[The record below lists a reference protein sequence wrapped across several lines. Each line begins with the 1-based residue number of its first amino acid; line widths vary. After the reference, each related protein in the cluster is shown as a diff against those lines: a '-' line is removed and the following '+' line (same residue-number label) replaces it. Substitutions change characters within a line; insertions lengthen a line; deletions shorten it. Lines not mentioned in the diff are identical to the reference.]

1 MKPTSPL
8 SLLLFL
14 QLASTSPI
22 PLSTFFPS
30 KDCIHSSCT
39 PSQQAAFILSI
50 SKPHTPPTHL
60 TEPHFPSHQLSTDT
74 SIPAEIIDNTPLSPP
89 KHTPATIALTAS
101 RPLVSSY
108 ILSLSSPSPTPSED
122 PEAALPAKPTSALGD
137 LRKEDARQYWESLQS
152 LTEITPSKESVFLKE
167 KPRIIYLCGEVK
179 ATTTQS
185 RRYSARE
192 DSDLMVVGIVVL
204 FLIMA
209 VAVEA
214 VERVD
219 YLCVSSPFQ
228 LPISFLLITR

>member
-22 PLSTFFPS
+22 PFSTFFPS
-30 KDCIHSSCT
+30 KDCVHSSCT
-39 PSQQAAFILSI
+39 PSQQVAYLLSI

-60 TEPHFPSHQLSTDT
+60 TEPHFPSHQLSPDN

>member
-22 PLSTFFPS
+22 PLSTFSPS
-30 KDCIHSSCT
+30 KDCTHSSCT
-39 PSQQAAFILSI
+39 PSQQAAFLLSI

-60 TEPHFPSHQLSTDT
+60 TEPHFPSHQLSTDN

-89 KHTPATIALTAS
+89 NHTPATIALTAS

-137 LRKEDARQYWESLQS
+137 LRKEDARQYWESLKS
-152 LTEITPSKESVFLKE
+152 PTEITPSKESVILPE
-167 KPRIIYLCGEVK
+167 RERPRIIHLCGEVK
-179 ATTTQS
+179 VTTTQS
-185 RRYSARE
+185 RRYLARE
-192 DSDLMVVGIVVL
+192 YSDLMVVGIVVL
-204 FLIMA
+204 FLIIA
-209 VAVEA
+209 VAMEA
-214 VERVD
+214 AESID
-219 YLCVSSPFQ
+219 SLYVSLGQPF
-228 LPISFLLITR
+228 PP